1 MTSPGVFRASA
12 RPRDQRAARAGRA
25 WRRRALV
32 RVRRGGGFA
41 FSVIKEKLFRL
52 LATLVKHP
60 SGITMKV
67 RSQISQSNLATLFK
81 VVLNFLCTLRTQNK
95 GSYIWSAR
103 GPLSWRF
110 GVSFKPPDL
119 EGKLIWK
126 VS

>member
-1 MTSPGVFRASA
+1 MRMRG
-12 RPRDQRAARAGRA
+12 
-25 WRRRALV
+25 
-32 RVRRGGGFA
+32 GGGFA
-41 FSVIKEKLFRL
+41 FSVLREKLCRL
-52 LATLVKHP
+52 LATSVKRP
-60 SGITMKV
+60 SGITVKV
-67 RSQISQSNLATLFK
+67 RPQISQSNLATLFK

-95 GSYIWSAR
+95 GNYIWSAR